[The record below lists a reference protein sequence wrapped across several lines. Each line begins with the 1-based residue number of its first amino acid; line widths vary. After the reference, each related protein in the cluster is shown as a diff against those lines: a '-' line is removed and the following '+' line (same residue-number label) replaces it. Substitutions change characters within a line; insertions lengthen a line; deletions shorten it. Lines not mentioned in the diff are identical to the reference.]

1 MILKDIKQMSEKKF
15 SIITVTYNSEKTIR
29 DTLESVLKQAYDN
42 YEYII
47 VDGKST
53 DHTMDIV
60 REYEKKFAGK
70 LVYVSEPDGGIY
82 DAMNKGIR
90 MAKGEII
97 GIINS
102 DDWYEEDALQKVYD
116 HCTDDP
122 YAIYYGYMRTID
134 SNNGKEIRCTIHHPE
149 YIREAMINHPATFVS
164 RKVYETYGSFD
175 CQYKMSADYDF
186 IIRMTKEDKVKFVP
200 VYEILSVFRLGGI
213 SGTVDALMETMKIKK
228 RYGMM
233 TRMQYLASMCFL
245 VGRKVFG
252 YYTM

>member
-1 MILKDIKQMSEKKF
+1 MQENYKQMNEKKF
-15 SIITVTYNSEKTIR
+15 SIITVAYNSEKTIR
-29 DTLESVLKQAYDN
+29 DTLESVLKQTYSN

-47 VDGKST
+47 VDGSST

-60 REYEKKFAGK
+60 KEYEKKFEGK
-70 LVYVSEPDGGIY
+70 LKYISEPDEGIY
-82 DAMNKGIR
+82 DAMNKGIK
-90 MAKGEII
+90 MATGDII

-102 DDWYEEDALQKVYD
+102 DDWYEEDALQKVYANCID
-116 HCTDDP
+116 NP

-134 SNNGKEIRCTIHHPE
+134 NANGKEIRCAIYHPE

-164 RKVYETYGSFD
+164 RKVYEAYGGFD
-175 CQYKMSADYDF
+175 CQYKISADYDF
-186 IIRMTKEDKVKFVP
+186 IIRMTKQEKVVFVP

-213 SGTVDALMETMKIKK
+213 SGTVDTLMETMKIKK

-245 VGRKVFG
+245 IGRKVFG